1 MTDLDV
7 TVAIRDRLA
16 QAAAGTLAALALWAL
31 AEVWGREVLP
41 ERVWLCLLS
50 LVLVQSGATLALA
63 GPVGLLRG
71 AVMSLWLSLPA
82 TLLTWSV
89 ASRFD
94 PASRLLQH
102 PQLVLALA
110 GFVFVAL
117 PFLVVRAE
125 GRGRMLDYASL
136 FAATWETALRFVLAW
151 VFVGLFWGVLLL
163 SDALLDLVG
172 VGVID
177 RILEEGVLFYALS
190 GAVLGF
196 ALAVIHEARSR
207 VSPYPVLRL
216 LRLLLPVL
224 LTVMVLF
231 LAALPLRGL
240 SGLFGDLSSAAIL
253 LATAAAAITLIST
266 ALDRDEAHAVNSP
279 GLRSS
284 TRALAILLPVPIA
297 LAVWA
302 LGIRVTGYGWTP
314 ARLFAALSAGL
325 MAIYGLGY
333 CLLALRGGDWTAR
346 LRRFNV
352 TMAVLLLVA
361 SALWLTPLLDSLRI
375 STASQVARY
384 AEARAERGELPIW
397 EMTHD
402 WGRAGQAGL
411 EQLRQLAI
419 AQEDAGL
426 IRALERA
433 REVDSRYLFETPE
446 LPLTEDLVPGLV
458 ARMQVRPD
466 GAGLSAADLAGIP
479 QHELQSWRDGCARPL
494 PDGRPGCALI
504 RGAFSPAVAAEDQ
517 AIVLF
522 LDELGRVRATHLRRN
537 AAGDLFL
544 RPAGDPRQSGGL
556 SAAPEL
562 LMQALDGGFAIVPSG
577 QQALEIDGMLISPRD

>member
-7 TVAIRDRLA
+7 AVAIRDRLA
-16 QAAAGTLAALALWAL
+16 QAVAGTLAALALWAL
-31 AEVWGREVLP
+31 AEVWGRDILP

-50 LVLVQSGATLALA
+50 LVLVHAGATLALA
-63 GPVGLLRG
+63 GPVGLVRG
-71 AVMSLWLSLPA
+71 SVISLWLSLPA

-89 ASRFD
+89 AGRFE

-102 PQLVLALA
+102 PQLVLALV
-110 GFVFVAL
+110 GFVFIAL

-125 GRGRMLDYASL
+125 GRGRMFDYASL

-177 RILEEGVLFYALS
+177 LILEEAVLFYALS

-196 ALAVIHEARSR
+196 ALAVIHEVRGR

-224 LTVMVLF
+224 LSVMALF

-240 SGLFGDLSSAAIL
+240 NALFGDLSSAMIL

-266 ALDRDEAHAVNSP
+266 ALDRDEAHAVASP
-279 GLRSS
+279 GLRAS
-284 TRALAILLPVPIA
+284 TRALAILLPLPIA
-297 LAVWA
+297 LAIWA
-302 LGIRVTGYGWTP
+302 LGIRVIGYGWTP

-361 SALWLTPLLDSLRI
+361 AALWLTPLLDSLRI

-384 AEARAERGELPIW
+384 ADARAGRAELPIW

-402 WGRAGQAGL
+402 WGHAGQVGL
-411 EQLRQLAI
+411 AQLRALAV
-419 AQEDAGL
+419 AREDAGL
-426 IRALERA
+426 IRALDRA

-446 LPLTEDLVPGLV
+446 LSPNADLVPELV
-458 ARMQVRPD
+458 ARMQVRPI
-466 GAGLSAADLAGIP
+466 GAVLSEAELGGLP
-479 QHELQSWRDGCARPL
+479 QHQLQIWRDGCARPL
-494 PDGRPGCALI
+494 PDGRPGCVLM
-504 RGAFSPAVAAEDQ
+504 RGAFSPVAPAGDQ
-517 AIVLF
+517 AIVLY
-522 LDELGRVRATHLRRN
+522 LDELGLVRATHLRRN

-544 RPAGDPRQSGGL
+544 RPAGDPRQGDEL
-556 SAAPEL
+556 AAEQLL
-562 LMQALDGGFAIVPSG
+562 LMQALDGEFAIVPSG
-577 QQALEIDGMLISPRD
+577 QQALAIGGVLISPRD

>member
-16 QAAAGTLAALALWAL
+16 QAAAGTLAGLALWAL
-31 AEVWGREVLP
+31 AEVWGGEVLP

-63 GPVGLLRG
+63 GPVGLMRG

-125 GRGRMLDYASL
+125 GRGRVFDYASL

-284 TRALAILLPVPIA
+284 TRVLAILLPLPIA
-297 LAVWA
+297 LAIWA
-302 LGIRVTGYGWTP
+302 LGIRVVGYGWTP

-352 TMAVLLLVA
+352 TMAVLVLVSA
-361 SALWLTPLLDSLRI
+361 ALWLTPLLDSLRI

-384 AEARAERGELPIW
+384 GDARAERAELPIW

-402 WGRAGQAGL
+402 WGHAGQAGL
-411 EQLRQLAI
+411 AQLRDLAV
-419 AQEDAGL
+419 ARGDAGL
-426 IRALERA
+426 IRALDRA

-446 LPLTEDLVPGLV
+446 LPLNADLVPELV
-458 ARMQVRPD
+458 ARMQVRPKEE
-466 GAGLSAADLAGIP
+466 GLSEADLDGVP
-479 QHELQSWRDGCARPL
+479 QHQLQIWRDGCARPL
-494 PDGRPGCALI
+494 PDGRAGCVLI
-504 RGAFSPAVAAEDQ
+504 RGALSPVVSAENQ
-517 AIVLF
+517 AIVLY
-522 LDELGRVRATHLRRN
+522 LDELGLVRATHLRRN
-537 AAGDLFL
+537 TAGDLFL
-544 RPAGDPRQSGGL
+544 RPAGDPRKGDDL
-556 SAAPEL
+556 AAEQAL
-562 LMQALDGGFAIVPSG
+562 LMRALDGDFSIVPSG
-577 QQALEIDGMLISPRD
+577 QRALDIGGSLISPQE

>member
-125 GRGRMLDYASL
+125 GRRRVFDYASL

-266 ALDRDEAHAVNSP
+266 ALDRDEAHAVASP
-279 GLRSS
+279 GLRAS
-284 TRALAILLPVPIA
+284 TRVLAILLPLPIA
-297 LAVWA
+297 LAIWA
-302 LGIRVTGYGWTP
+302 LGIRVVGYGWTP

-352 TMAVLLLVA
+352 TMAVLVLVSA
-361 SALWLTPLLDSLRI
+361 ALWLTPLLDSLRI

-384 AEARAERGELPIW
+384 ADARAERAELPIW

-402 WGRAGQAGL
+402 WGHAGQAGL
-411 EQLRQLAI
+411 AQLRDLAV
-419 AQEDAGL
+419 ARGDAGL
-426 IRALERA
+426 IRALDRA

-446 LPLTEDLVPGLV
+446 LPLNADLVPELV
-458 ARMQVRPD
+458 ARMQVRPKEE
-466 GAGLSAADLAGIP
+466 GLSEADLDGVP
-479 QHELQSWRDGCARPL
+479 QHQLQIWRDGCARPL
-494 PDGRPGCALI
+494 PDGRAGCVLI
-504 RGAFSPAVAAEDQ
+504 RGALSPVVSAENQ
-517 AIVLF
+517 AIVLY
-522 LDELGRVRATHLRRN
+522 LDELGLVRATHLRRN
-537 AAGDLFL
+537 TAGDLFL
-544 RPAGDPRQSGGL
+544 RPAGDPRKGDDL
-556 SAAPEL
+556 AAEQAL
-562 LMQALDGGFAIVPSG
+562 LMRALDGDFSIVPSG
-577 QQALEIDGMLISPRD
+577 QRALDIGGSLISPQE